1 MANLHQQILALFEE
15 YDTYVREIVQDV
27 LEIELENIHYE
38 RPRVKDPILDV
49 LDRVARLR
57 LERETDEN

>member
-1 MANLHQQILALFEE
+1 MANLHQQILALFED
-15 YDTYVREIVQDV
+15 YDPDVRQVVQDV

-38 RPRVKDPILDV
+38 KPRVKDPILDV

-57 LERETDEN
+57 LERETDED